1 MNADT
6 QMARLIAD
14 NYLLL
19 TVMSRFGI
27 RVGFGEKSVREVC
40 GQAGVDTETFLD
52 IAAYIADR
60 RLPAKSH
67 FSSQELVDR
76 VRSMLLFLRQSHEYI
91 LDYLMPAIRNKLLRG
106 INLSTADVSFL
117 ILKFF
122 DDYCGQVR
130 THMEG
135 EEQTVFAYVE
145 ALLSGRRPTDYSVE
159 TYSASHHEVS
169 SSLTELKR
177 LILRYCP
184 ATADVNLLNDAL
196 YDIYRCEEELESHCA
211 IEDDLFVPV
220 VKQLQ
225 NSI

>member
-6 QMARLIAD
+6 QMTRLIAD

-27 RVGFGEKSVREVC
+27 RVGFGEKSIREVC
-40 GQAGVDTETFLD
+40 ADAGVDTETFLD

-60 RLPAKSH
+60 RLPARTNYA
-67 FSSQELVDR
+67 SSELTER
-76 VRSMLLFLRQSHEYI
+76 AKSMLLFLRQSHEYI
-91 LDYLMPAIRNKLLRG
+91 LNYLMPAIRNKLLRG

-122 DDYCGQVR
+122 DDYCLQVR
-130 THMEG
+130 IHMEG
-135 EEQTVFAYVE
+135 EEKTLFVYIE
-145 ALLSGRRPTDYSVE
+145 ALLSGQRPDDYSVA
-159 TYSASHHEVS
+159 TYSASHNEVS

-184 ATADVNLLNDAL
+184 TTADVNLLNDAL

-211 IEDDLFVPV
+211 IEDHLLVPI
-220 VKQLQ
+220 VKQLEE
-225 NSI
+225 SV

>member
-1 MNADT
+1 M

-40 GQAGVDTETFLD
+40 LEVGVDTETFLD
-52 IAAYIADR
+52 IAGYISDR
-60 RLPAKSH
+60 QLPSPRRYTKA
-67 FSSQELVDR
+67 ELEAR
-76 VRSMLLFLRQSHEYI
+76 AGSMLLFLRQSHEYI
-91 LDYLMPAIRNKLLRG
+91 LNYLMPAIRNKLLRG

-122 DDYCGQVR
+122 DDYCRQVR
-130 THMEG
+130 IHMEG

-145 ALLSGRRPTDYSVE
+145 GLLSGTKSADYSVA
-159 TYSASHHEVS
+159 TYSATHHEVS

-184 ATADVNLLNDAL
+184 TTADVNLLNDAL
-196 YDIYRCEEELESHCA
+196 YDIYRCEEELDSHCA
-211 IEDDLFVPV
+211 IEDDLLVPL
-220 VKQLQ
+220 VKQLED
-225 NSI
+225 SL

>member
-40 GQAGVDTETFLD
+40 AEVGVDTETFLD

-60 RLPAKSH
+60 RLPERTRYSDT
-67 FSSQELVDR
+67 ELTER
-76 VRSMLLFLRQSHEYI
+76 VKSMLLFLRQSHEYI
-91 LDYLMPAIRNKLLRG
+91 LNYLMPAIRNKLLRG

-122 DDYCGQVR
+122 DDYCRQVR
-130 THMEG
+130 LHMEG

-145 ALLSGRRPTDYSVE
+145 TLLAGKRPGDYSVE
-159 TYSASHHEVS
+159 TYSASHNEVS

-211 IEDDLFVPV
+211 IEDDLLVPI
-220 VKQLQ
+220 VKQLEER
-225 NSI
+225 I